1 MTKTRQLIAFTL
13 VGLAM
18 AGLGGGG
25 AWWWLKNRAPAADT
39 AQAQAQ
45 AKPDYDKQEYKYVS
59 LDKVIVMLRGQA
71 GEPMAHYLAV
81 DLVFKA
87 PAEKERT
94 VKEHLPLLRS
104 VAVSALSTYPL
115 EKASKMTITELAT
128 DINAAYQASYER
140 DRKEKPFVEAL
151 IGKLIIE

>member
-1 MTKTRQLIAFTL
+1 MSKARQLIAFSL

-18 AGLGGGG
+18 AALGGGG
-25 AWWWLKNRAPAADT
+25 AWWWFKNHAAASGAEQAPA
-39 AQAQAQ
+39 
-45 AKPDYDKQEYKYVS
+45 KPVYDKQEYKYVS
-59 LDKVIVMLRGQA
+59 LEKVIVMLRGQA

-87 PAEKERT
+87 PAEKERI

-115 EKASKMTITELAT
+115 EKASKMTIAELAT
-128 DINAAYQASYER
+128 DINAAYEASYAR

-151 IGKLIIE
+151 VGKLIIE